1 MDLFD
6 PKYLSLPAQV
16 QKNKNDIETL
26 KQTTINAENAK
37 GYWSNTVQYNPGD
50 IVSYRGG
57 SFLARQQSTGQEPPY
72 NDPTVSNDYWQI
84 ISLQGQPGETGD
96 TGKTGPQGEPG
107 VGFDDATS
115 CQFSLQDVVY
125 QNGVATFTGNMTIAG
140 DGESFQIPLSFPL
153 PISAGEGVTVDANEE
168 GNGIEISAEGGGATN
183 PYPVG
188 AIYMSVESTNPS
200 TLFGGTWQQIQDTFL
215 LAAGPNHAAGSTGG
229 AETVKLSSSQIPDH
243 THKIYGNPGSSGG
256 TPAQGIMVTPES
268 GDLFAWSNY
277 QQETYETSHVG
288 ASAAHNNMP
297 PFLTVYMW
305 KRVS

>member
-16 QKNKNDIETL
+16 QQNKDDIETL

-37 GYWSNTVQYNPGD
+37 GYWLNTIQYNPGD

-72 NDPTVSNDYWQI
+72 NEPTVSNAYWQI
-84 ISLQGQPGETGD
+84 ISLQG
-96 TGKTGPQGEPG
+96 KTGAQGATGQHGSAGEDG
-107 VGFDDATS
+107 VGFNTLTNVDFEIDS
-115 CQFSLQDVVY
+115 VEYSG
-125 QNGVATFTGNMTIAG
+125 GVATLSG
-140 DGESFQIPLSFPL
+140 DITFQASGESYQLPVSL
-153 PISAGEGVTVDANEE
+153 PIPIAAGPGISVDANEE
-168 GNGIEISAEGGGATN
+168 GNGIEISAAGGGATN

-229 AETVKLSSSQIPDH
+229 AETVKLKSSEIPDH
-243 THKIYGNPGSSGG
+243 SHKIYGNPGSSGG
-256 TPAQGIMVTPES
+256 TPAKGIMVNPES
-268 GDLFAWSNY
+268 GELFAWSNY
-277 QQETYETSHVG
+277 QQESCETSSVG

-297 PFLTVYMW
+297 PFLTVYVW

>member
-16 QKNKNDIETL
+16 QKNKEDIETL
-26 KQTTINAENAK
+26 KQTTINAENAE

-72 NDPTVSNDYWQI
+72 NEPTVSNAYWQI
-84 ISLQGQPGETGD
+84 ISLQGQTGATGAPGETG
-96 TGKTGPQGEPG
+96 
-107 VGFDDATS
+107 VGFNTLTNVDFRIDS
-115 CQFSLQDVVY
+115 VEYSG
-125 QNGVATFTGNMTIAG
+125 GVATLSG
-140 DGESFQIPLSFPL
+140 DITFQATGESYQVPVSL
-153 PISAGEGVTVDANEE
+153 PIPIAAGSGITIDANEA

-200 TLFGGTWQQIQDTFL
+200 TLFGGTWQRIKDTFL
-215 LAAGPNHAAGSTGG
+215 LAAGPNHAAGTTGG
-229 AETVKLSSSQIPDH
+229 AETVKLTLSQIPDH
-243 THKIYGNPGSSGG
+243 THTIYGNPGSSGG
-256 TPAQGIMVTPES
+256 TPARGIMVNPES

-277 QQETYETSHVG
+277 QQETYEPSRVG
-288 ASAAHNNMP
+288 AGAAHNNMP

>member
-16 QKNKNDIETL
+16 QQNKDDIETL

-72 NDPTVSNDYWQI
+72 NEPTVSNAYWQI
-84 ISLQGQPGETGD
+84 ISL
-96 TGKTGPQGEPG
+96 QGEPG

-125 QNGVATFTGNMTIAG
+125 QNGTATFTGSMTIAG
-140 DGESFQIPLSFPL
+140 DGKSFQIPVTFPL
-153 PISAGEGVTVDANEE
+153 PIAAGEGVTVDANEE
-168 GNGIEISAEGGGATN
+168 GNGIEISAAGGGATN

-215 LAAGPNHAAGSTGG
+215 LAAGPNHTAGSTGG
-229 AETVKLSSSQIPDH
+229 AETVKLKSSEIPEHSH
-243 THKIYGNPGSSGG
+243 TIYGNPGSSGG
-256 TPAQGIMVTPES
+256 TPAQGIMVNPES

-277 QQETYETSHVG
+277 QQESYNPSPVG

-297 PFLTVYMW
+297 PFLTVYVW